1 MDGRA
6 ITDKTSDAYK
16 VISTLFIRDGIY
28 TDGQY
33 VAIALSS
40 FYGDVGDKFRITL
53 SSGQVFYGIMTD
65 TKKDIHVDKNY
76 AHITDGSVI
85 EFVVDTRTLDPE
97 ILRLG
102 SLDKIYRGSI
112 ESIERLESEY

>member
-1 MDGRA
+1 MDGKK
-6 ITDKTSDAYK
+6 ITDTTSDAYK
-16 VISTLFIRDGIY
+16 VLSTLFIKDGIY
-28 TDGQY
+28 TDGEY

-65 TKKDIHVDKNY
+65 TKKDIHVDENY

-85 EFVVDTRTLDPE
+85 EFVVDTKTLDPD

-112 ESIERLESEY
+112 VSIEKLQK